1 MSAATAS
8 DSNAEWLSLD
18 FETRSTIDLRKAGTY
33 RYAEDPTTDVICA
46 AFAFDDEP
54 VQTWRPEQPLSN
66 RFVDHVAGGGKVRG
80 WNVNFE
86 RLIWREV
93 ATPRYGWPAPK
104 LEQLWDTAAQG
115 AALSLPR
122 SLDGCGSA
130 LNLTIQKDKEGHALM
145 MRLCRPRSYDEAGN
159 PIWWTDEAKLARLTA
174 YCRRDVEVE
183 RAIAKRLRPLSAAE
197 RVVYLLDARIND
209 RGAALDLDLIASAQK
224 IVARATTDLDRR
236 MKAVTSGAVPKCT
249 NVAKLVAWLI
259 GRGVDLPTR
268 KLTDKELEAAKE
280 ALRIAVLEGSV
291 AVEDAEAE
299 MRALAA
305 GKPTLAKAAIRALLA
320 EDDLEPVA
328 REALALRAEAAL
340 SSTAK
345 LTAMEKAACRDGR
358 LRGSLMYH
366 GTAPGR
372 WSGRLAQPANLPRGT
387 VPTPEMFIPA
397 ILAGQYEHVNVLAPP
412 MAVVSSLLRGMFR
425 AELKRKMIVVDW
437 SQIQA
442 RIVPWV
448 AGEAWK
454 VQAFRDYDAG
464 TGPDLYK
471 LAAAKIYRCALADVS
486 KPRRQV
492 GKTSELACVFG
503 GGVNAFQAMAAIFGL
518 EIENDE
524 ADEIKNAWR
533 EANPAVADYDTG
545 LWAQLERAAFDA
557 VRRPGIVATA
567 ARGLIRFS
575 VRGQWLYMILPS
587 GRAIAYA
594 YPSIKDTLRPWG
606 DTLPSVC
613 FWAVDSLTKQWTPH
627 HTYGGKLCENVAMGI
642 ERDILVGAMIRL
654 ENAGYRIV
662 LHNYDEIVCE
672 VPHGFGSVDEVVA
685 LMTCGEVWCA
695 SGPAGALPIA
705 AAGAELDRYA
715 KLE

>member
-1 MSAATAS
+1 MSAAIAS

-18 FETRSTIDLRKAGTY
+18 FETRSTIDLRKAGVY

-130 LNLTIQKDKEGHALM
+130 LGLTIQKDKEGHALM
-145 MRLCRPRSYDEAGN
+145 MRMCRPRSYDEAGS
-159 PIWWTDEAKLARLTA
+159 PVWWTDEAKLARLTA

-183 RAIAKRLRPLSAAE
+183 RAIAKRLRPLSASE

-209 RGAALDLDLIASAQK
+209 RGAALDLDLIAAAQK

-268 KLTDKELEAAKE
+268 QLTDKELEAAKE

-291 AVEDAEAE
+291 AAEEAEAE
-299 MRALAA
+299 LRALAA
-305 GKPTLAKAAIRALLA
+305 GKPTLAKAAIRTLLA

-328 REALALRAEAAL
+328 REAIALRAEAAL

-358 LRGSLMYH
+358 LRGAFLYH
-366 GTAPGR
+366 GTGPGR
-372 WSGRLAQPANLPRGT
+372 WCLAEGSRVWVRTVAQTIFEKPIEAVLLSDEVWDGDAWVRHEGVVFSGEKDVIEYDGVVATKEHRVYISDTECITLADAADRK
-387 VPTPEMFIPA
+387 V
-397 ILAGQYEHVNVLAPP
+397 
-412 MAVVSSLLRGMFR
+412 SLLRSDPF
-425 AELKRKMIVVDW
+425 D
-437 SQIQA
+437 QN
-442 RIVPWV
+442 
-448 AGEAWK
+448 
-454 VQAFRDYDAG
+454 VQR
-464 TGPDLYK
+464 L
-471 LAAAKIYRCALADVS
+471 
-486 KPRRQV
+486 RRH
-492 GKTSELACVFG
+492 
-503 GGVNAFQAMAAIFGL
+503 
-518 EIENDE
+518 
-524 ADEIKNAWR
+524 
-533 EANPAVADYDTG
+533 
-545 LWAQLERAAFDA
+545 
-557 VRRPGIVATA
+557 RP
-567 ARGLIRFS
+567 
-575 VRGQWLYMILPS
+575 Q
-587 GRAIAYA
+587 
-594 YPSIKDTLRPWG
+594 
-606 DTLPSVC
+606 
-613 FWAVDSLTKQWTPH
+613 
-627 HTYGGKLCENVAMGI
+627 E
-642 ERDILVGAMIRL
+642 
-654 ENAGYRIV
+654 
-662 LHNYDEIVCE
+662 
-672 VPHGFGSVDEVVA
+672 
-685 LMTCGEVWCA
+685 
-695 SGPAGALPIA
+695 
-705 AAGAELDRYA
+705 
-715 KLE
+715 